1 MPATLGATTT
11 VTNMWEDDNIEHA
24 QSSGLL
30 MMYFYHF
37 WCPKM
42 KPWSA
47 LMAHLGLLL
56 TFVTLGCS
64 GVMCPDKC
72 VCDDQSLKHDC
83 SDGDLEGI
91 PIFFN
96 PETKVLKVRCF

>member
-1 MPATLGATTT
+1 
-11 VTNMWEDDNIEHA
+11 
-24 QSSGLL
+24 
-30 MMYFYHF
+30 
-37 WCPKM
+37 M

-96 PETKVLKVRCF
+96 PETKVLKVRFYLRNYEDIIKIEMFFLFEAVI

>member
-1 MPATLGATTT
+1 
-11 VTNMWEDDNIEHA
+11 
-24 QSSGLL
+24 
-30 MMYFYHF
+30 
-37 WCPKM
+37 M

-47 LMAHLGLLL
+47 LLANLGLLL
-56 TFVTLGCS
+56 TLVTLGCS

-72 VCDDQSLKHDC
+72 ICDDRSLKHDC

-96 PETKVLKVRCF
+96 PETKVLKVRLLRDCNYIEKKLYTFEDDEEYENVVFSCSQNF

>member
-1 MPATLGATTT
+1 
-11 VTNMWEDDNIEHA
+11 
-24 QSSGLL
+24 
-30 MMYFYHF
+30 
-37 WCPKM
+37 M

-96 PETKVLKVRCF
+96 PETKVLKVRFYLTNNNYEVIRYKDFNGFFRFEAVI

>member
-1 MPATLGATTT
+1 
-11 VTNMWEDDNIEHA
+11 
-24 QSSGLL
+24 
-30 MMYFYHF
+30 
-37 WCPKM
+37 M

-96 PETKVLKVRCF
+96 PETKVLKVRFYLTNNNYEVIRYKDFNGFFQFEAVI

>member
-1 MPATLGATTT
+1 
-11 VTNMWEDDNIEHA
+11 
-24 QSSGLL
+24 
-30 MMYFYHF
+30 MYFYHF

-96 PETKVLKVRCF
+96 PETKVLKVRFYLTNNNYEVIRYKDFNGFFQFEAVI

>member
-1 MPATLGATTT
+1 
-11 VTNMWEDDNIEHA
+11 
-24 QSSGLL
+24 
-30 MMYFYHF
+30 MYYHF

-47 LMAHLGLLL
+47 FMANLGLLL
-56 TFVTLGCS
+56 TLVTLGS

-72 VCDDQSLKHDC
+72 VCDDRSLKHDC
-83 SDGDLEGI
+83 TDGDLEGI

-96 PETKVLKVRCF
+96 PETKVLKVRFYLTIMKSLGIKILMVFFGLKQSYDVF

>member
-1 MPATLGATTT
+1 
-11 VTNMWEDDNIEHA
+11 
-24 QSSGLL
+24 
-30 MMYFYHF
+30 
-37 WCPKM
+37 M

-96 PETKVLKVRCF
+96 PETKVLKVILRFYKNYEDVIKIEMFFSV

>member
-1 MPATLGATTT
+1 
-11 VTNMWEDDNIEHA
+11 
-24 QSSGLL
+24 

-96 PETKVLKVRCF
+96 PETKVLKVRFYLTIMKSLGIKILMVFFGLKQSYDVF

>member
-1 MPATLGATTT
+1 
-11 VTNMWEDDNIEHA
+11 
-24 QSSGLL
+24 
-30 MMYFYHF
+30 MYFYHF

-96 PETKVLKVRCF
+96 PETKVLKVRFHLRNYEVIIKFRMFFFLFEAVI